1 MRQRLNTMASFRQ
14 IGENEWQVGDYRPKV
29 LINRKAAELFQNYQV
44 SFKEYSEDG
53 LGKAKS
59 AFFLTSNNTQFSVR
73 ELIEPKT
80 PITEIF
86 ILNNPNTIENELN
99 EILEI
104 LRLSYS
110 DLDFVYKY

>member
-1 MRQRLNTMASFRQ
+1 MASFRQ
-14 IGENEWQVGDYRPKV
+14 IGENDWQIGDYRPKV
-29 LINRKAAELFQNYQV
+29 LINRKAAEILQNHQV

-59 AFFLTSNNTQFSVR
+59 AFFITSNKTQFLVR
-73 ELIEPKT
+73 ELLEPKT

-86 ILNNPNTIENELN
+86 ILNDPNTMENDLN
-99 EILEI
+99 EILGL